1 MDKRNIGKRSD
12 AFKIGDD
19 GTIIRINQPSNQS
32 NIQQPAPQ
40 KPKGSNC
47 LIGILAL
54 ILIIAGGAIAFVVN
68 NQDTDSSNYN
78 TNTYSLGD

>member
-1 MDKRNIGKRSD
+1 MDKRNIGKGSD

-40 KPKGSNC
+40 KPKGSNGW
-47 LIGILAL
+47 IGVLAL
-54 ILIIAGGAIAFVVN
+54 ILIIAGGAIFLAVWIAIII
-68 NQDTDSSNYN
+68 DK
-78 TNTYSLGD
+78 L